1 MEATMDAALAAL
13 LDENLLAAIRE
24 IGRWQPGAVC
34 VEADGLLMIAGTT
47 TFPVGFANCVARTD
61 RSVAAPDVLARA
73 AAFFEPR
80 GRGFT
85 IFVRGAFDADLEAV
99 LQRSGVASLMD
110 TPCMLIDRPLT
121 PPTLPRG
128 CELRA
133 VTDEAGAV
141 AVREINA
148 EAYQSLGLPA
158 DEIRALYGLPRKL
171 LAAHYVTALGCRDAQ
186 PVSTAMI
193 IFSPLVAGVYWVGTT
208 SGARRTGL
216 AEACTRQVTNAA
228 FERGAH
234 AVTLQASP
242 MGEPIY
248 TRLGYRTFDRLRWYV
263 VPSPKSD

>member
-1 MEATMDAALAAL
+1 MDPAFAAL
-13 LDENLLAAIRE
+13 LDENLLAATRE
-24 IGRWQPGAVC
+24 FAHWQSGAVC
-34 VEADGLLMIAGTT
+34 VEGDGVLTIAGSTA
-47 TFPVGFANCVARTD
+47 FPIGYANCVLRTD
-61 RSVAAPDVLARA
+61 RSVAPAEVLERA

-85 IFVRGAFDADLEAV
+85 VFVRGAVDQDIEAA
-99 LQRSGVASLMD
+99 LQRAGVPSLVD
-110 TPCMLIDRPLT
+110 TPCMVIDEPLA
-121 PPTLPRG
+121 PPSLPPG

-133 VTDEAGAV
+133 VTDEAEAV
-141 AVREINA
+141 AVREGSA
-148 EAYQSLGLPA
+148 EAYLSLGLPA
-158 DEIRALYGLPRKL
+158 DETRALYGLPRRL
-171 LAAHYVTALGCRDAQ
+171 LAPHYATCLGYRDGV

-193 IFSPLVAGVYWVGTT
+193 IFSPLLAGVYWVGTT
-208 SGARRTGL
+208 SGARRTGI

-263 VPSPKSD
+263 VPPRA